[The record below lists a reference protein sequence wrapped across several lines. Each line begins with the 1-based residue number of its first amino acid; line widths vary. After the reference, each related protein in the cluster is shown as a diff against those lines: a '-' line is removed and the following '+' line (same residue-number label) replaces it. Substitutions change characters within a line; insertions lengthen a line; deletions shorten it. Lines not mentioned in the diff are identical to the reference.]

1 MGPTKVIPKEGGLY
15 EVKTGKLVQDGLPT
29 RKEQEA
35 YAAHHYVA
43 LPVVDKAGKPWGLDG
58 QPVYCYRGTRYET
71 VDDQKVH
78 LTRCPP
84 CGGMGIRDD
93 ENMVESDCIRCVQCG
108 HEFDTRLEM
117 MET

>member
-1 MGPTKVIPKEGGLY
+1 MGPTKVISKDGALY
-15 EVKTGKLVQDGLPT
+15 EVKTGKLVQGGLPT

-35 YAAHHYVA
+35 YAAHHYIA
-43 LPVVDKAGKPWGLDG
+43 LPVVDKAQNPWVLDG
-58 QPVYCYRGTRYET
+58 QPVYCFRGTRYET
-71 VDDQKVH
+71 VDDQKIQ
-78 LTRCPP
+78 LSRCPD

-93 ENMVESDCIRCVQCG
+93 MPMVESDCIRCVQCG